1 MTEEATEKPVVRGAW
16 SRRDIR
22 FKIPPEAA
30 KRQGLIIR
38 MALESFATKDEAIAY
53 LNGECIALAGRPLDL
68 ATHSHK
74 GLEQVI
80 ADLSNR
86 C

>member
-1 MTEEATEKPVVRGAW
+1 
-16 SRRDIR
+16 
-22 FKIPPEAA
+22 
-30 KRQGLIIR
+30 